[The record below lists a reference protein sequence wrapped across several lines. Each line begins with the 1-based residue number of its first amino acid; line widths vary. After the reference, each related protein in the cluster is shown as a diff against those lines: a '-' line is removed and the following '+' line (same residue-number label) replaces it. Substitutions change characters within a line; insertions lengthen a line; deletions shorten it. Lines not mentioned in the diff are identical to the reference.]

1 MHLISDPVGLVAG
14 HVGHFG
20 AHLLHPLIDP
30 GNLVPGIVVV
40 EGEVVPWL
48 WFPGT
53 LQILISTPV
62 LIMLVSLYWMN
73 LLAHS
78 AHLSLS

>member
-30 GNLVPGIVVV
+30 GNLIPGVVV
-40 EGEVVPWL
+40 VGDHGLVQVTNGVQCPILPLDREVVPWL

-53 LQILISTPV
+53 S
-62 LIMLVSLYWMN
+62 
-73 LLAHS
+73 
-78 AHLSLS
+78 